1 MQTCKVAL
9 LQLLVGVA
17 ISLLLVFLN
26 YDFLHEFYIDNQET
40 LAGPIINGFILLLF
54 FTGLIRIIQGYG
66 FYSQEETALKQFRK
80 NLTRDIDEPDEGISS
95 KSVIGQRYQRVQQLS
110 RAGTNFDQNALAAT
124 LIAQQSLKTSYP
136 HFINNILI
144 LAGVFGTII
153 SLSISLV
160 GANEMISNGGS
171 IAGMTTVIH
180 GMSTALST
188 TMTAI
193 FCYVFFHFFYSKLTD
208 IQTNILSQIE
218 EITQSMLDN
227 RVVDETDVLRSTETL
242 LQQLQSLVTEMKS
255 TQEENSRA
263 AMQLAYLIKIS
274 QQSNGS
280 INHHMDRLE
289 GILRDGFRLP
299 PLSNNQGNS
308 K

>member
-1 MQTCKVAL
+1 MTT
-9 LQLLVGVA
+9 
-17 ISLLLVFLN
+17 S
-26 YDFLHEFYIDNQET
+26 
-40 LAGPIINGFILLLF
+40 IN
-54 FTGLIRIIQGYG
+54 
-66 FYSQEETALKQFRK
+66 SW
-80 NLTRDIDEPDEGISS
+80 
-95 KSVIGQRYQRVQQLS
+95 IGRS
-110 RAGTNFDQNALAAT
+110 
-124 LIAQQSLKTSYP
+124 SYP

-171 IAGMTTVIH
+171 ITGMTTVIH

-218 EITQSMLDN
+218 EITQSLLDVQTAVTESDIL
-227 RVVDETDVLRSTETL
+227 RDTDSI
-242 LQQLQSLVTEMKS
+242 LQELQSLIAEMKS
-255 TQEENSRA
+255 TQEENTLA
-263 AMQLAYLIKIS
+263 ARQLANVIKIS

-289 GILRDGFRLP
+289 TLLRDGFRLP
-299 PLSNNQGNS
+299 NT

>member
-9 LQLLVGVA
+9 LQLLTGIA
-17 ISLLLVFLN
+17 IVLVLVFIN
-26 YDFLHEFYIDNQET
+26 YNFLHEFYIANQET

-54 FTGLIRIIQGYG
+54 FTGLVRIIQGYG
-66 FYSQEETALKQFRK
+66 FYSREETALKQFRK
-80 NLTRDIDEPDEGISS
+80 NLTREIDEPDEGIPGDSL
-95 KSVIGQRYQRVQQLS
+95 IAERYQRVTELN
-110 RAGTNFDQNALAAT
+110 RAHTAVDQNALAAT
-124 LIAQQSLKTSYP
+124 LVAQQSLKSSYP

-153 SLSISLV
+153 SLAISLV
-160 GANEMISNGGS
+160 GANEMISHGGS
-171 IAGMTTVIH
+171 ITGMSTVIH

-218 EITQSMLDN
+218 EITLSLLDTQSN
-227 RVVDETDVLRSTETL
+227 VTESDVLRNTDSI
-242 LQQLQSLVTEMKS
+242 LQQLQSLITEMKS
-255 TQEENSRA
+255 TQEENTQSAR
-263 AMQLAYLIKIS
+263 QLANVIKIS
-274 QQSNGS
+274 HQSSGG

-289 GILRDGFRLP
+289 SLLRDGFRLP
-299 PLSNNQGNS
+299 KL

>member
-9 LQLLVGVA
+9 LQLLTGIA
-17 ISLLLVFLN
+17 IVLVLVFIN
-26 YDFLHEFYIDNQET
+26 YNFLHEFYIENQET
-40 LAGPIINGFILLLF
+40 MAGPIINGFILLLF

-66 FYSQEETALKQFRK
+66 FYSREESALKQFRK
-80 NLTRDIDEPDEGISS
+80 NLTREIDEPDEGISS
-95 KSVIGQRYQRVQQLS
+95 NSLIVGRYQRITELQKARTHV
-110 RAGTNFDQNALAAT
+110 DQNALAAT
-124 LIAQQSLKTSYP
+124 LVAQQSLKSSYP

-171 IAGMTTVIH
+171 ITGMTTVIH

-218 EITQSMLDN
+218 EITQSLLDVQTAVTESDILRN
-227 RVVDETDVLRSTETL
+227 TDSI
-242 LQQLQSLVTEMKS
+242 LQELQSLITEMKS
-255 TQEENSRA
+255 TQEENTLSAR
-263 AMQLAYLIKIS
+263 QLANVIKIS

-289 GILRDGFRLP
+289 TLLRDGFRLP
-299 PLSNNQGNS
+299 NT

>member
-1 MQTCKVAL
+1 MQTCKIAL
-9 LQLLVGVA
+9 LQLLTGIAVVL
-17 ISLLLVFLN
+17 ILVFLN
-26 YDFLHEFYIDNQET
+26 YDFLHEFYIENQET

-66 FYSQEETALKQFRK
+66 FYSREEAALKNFRK
-80 NLTRDIDEPDEGISS
+80 NLTRGIDEPDEGIPGNTL
-95 KSVIGQRYQRVQQLS
+95 IAERYQRVLELN
-110 RAGTNFDQNALAAT
+110 RAHTTVDQNALAAT
-124 LIAQQSLKTSYP
+124 VVAQQSLKTSYP
-136 HFINNILI
+136 HFINNVLI

-171 IAGMTTVIH
+171 ITGMTTVIH

-193 FCYVFFHFFYSKLTD
+193 FCYIFFHFFYSKLTD
-208 IQTNILSQIE
+208 IQTNLLSQIE
-218 EITQSMLDN
+218 EITISLLDTQSN
-227 RVVDETDVLRSTETL
+227 VTETDVLRNTDRI
-242 LQQLQSLVTEMKS
+242 LQQLQSLIREMKT
-255 TQEENSRA
+255 TQEENTESAR
-263 AMQLAYLIKIS
+263 QLANIIKLS

-289 GILRDGFRLP
+289 IILRDGFRLP
-299 PLSNNQGNS
+299 
-308 K
+308 KIK

>member
-9 LQLLVGVA
+9 LQLLTGIAVVL
-17 ISLLLVFLN
+17 ILVFFN
-26 YDFLHEFYIDNQET
+26 YNFLYEFYIENQET

-66 FYSQEETALKQFRK
+66 FYSREEAALKRFRK
-80 NLTRDIDEPDEGISS
+80 NLTRDIDELDEGISS
-95 KSVIGQRYQRVQQLS
+95 NSLIVGRYQRIVELKKA
-110 RAGTNFDQNALAAT
+110 RTHIDQNALAAT
-124 LIAQQSLKTSYP
+124 LIAQQSLRSSYP

-160 GANEMISNGGS
+160 GANEMISSGGS
-171 IAGMTTVIH
+171 ITGMTTVIH

-218 EITQSMLDN
+218 EITQSLLDTQSN
-227 RVVDETDVLRSTETL
+227 TTEADVLRNTDTI
-242 LQQLQSLVTEMKS
+242 LQQLQELITEMKA
-255 TQEENSRA
+255 TQEENTSSAR
-263 AMQLAYLIKIS
+263 QLANIIKIS

-289 GILRDGFRLP
+289 VLLRDGFRLP
-299 PLSNNQGNS
+299 KL
-308 K
+308 

>member
-1 MQTCKVAL
+1 MQTCKIAL
-9 LQLLVGVA
+9 LQLLTGIA
-17 ISLLLVFLN
+17 IVLVLVFIN
-26 YDFLHEFYIDNQET
+26 YNFLHEFYIENQET
-40 LAGPIINGFILLLF
+40 MAGPIINGFILLLF

-66 FYSQEETALKQFRK
+66 FYSREESALKQFRK
-80 NLTRDIDEPDEGISS
+80 NLTREIDEPDEGISS
-95 KSVIGQRYQRVQQLS
+95 NSLIVGRYQRITELQKARTHV
-110 RAGTNFDQNALAAT
+110 DQNALAAT
-124 LIAQQSLKTSYP
+124 LVAQQSLKSSYP

-171 IAGMTTVIH
+171 ITGMTTVIH

-218 EITQSMLDN
+218 EITQSLLDTQTAVTESDILRN
-227 RVVDETDVLRSTETL
+227 TDSI
-242 LQQLQSLVTEMKS
+242 LQELQSLITEMKS
-255 TQEENSRA
+255 TQEENTLSAR
-263 AMQLAYLIKIS
+263 QLANVIKIS

-289 GILRDGFRLP
+289 TLLRDGFRLP
-299 PLSNNQGNS
+299 NT

>member
-9 LQLLVGVA
+9 LQLLTGIALVLA
-17 ISLLLVFLN
+17 LVFLN
-26 YDFLHEFYIDNQET
+26 YNFLHEFYIENQET

-66 FYSQEETALKQFRK
+66 FYSREETALKQFRK
-80 NLTRDIDEPDEGISS
+80 NLTRDIDELDEGISNNS
-95 KSVIGQRYQRVQQLS
+95 LIAGRYQRIAELKKA
-110 RAGTNFDQNALAAT
+110 RTHIDQNALAAT
-124 LIAQQSLKTSYP
+124 LIAQQSLRSSYP

-160 GANEMISNGGS
+160 GANEMISNAGNGGS
-171 IAGMTTVIH
+171 ITGMTTVIH

-218 EITQSMLDN
+218 EITQSLLDTQSN
-227 RVVDETDVLRSTETL
+227 TTEADVLRNTDNIL
-242 LQQLQSLVTEMKS
+242 LQLQELIAEMKI
-255 TQEENSRA
+255 TQEENTSSAR
-263 AMQLAYLIKIS
+263 QLANIIKIS
-274 QQSNGS
+274 HQNNGS

-289 GILRDGFRLP
+289 VLLRDGFRLP
-299 PLSNNQGNS
+299 KL
-308 K
+308 

>member
-9 LQLLVGVA
+9 LQLLAGIAVV
-17 ISLLLVFLN
+17 LFLVFLN
-26 YDFLHEFYIDNQET
+26 YDFLHEFYIENQET
-40 LAGPIINGFILLLF
+40 LAGPIINGFILVLF

-66 FYSQEETALKQFRK
+66 FYSREEAALKQFRK
-80 NLTRDIDEPDEGISS
+80 NLTRNIEELDEGIPGSS
-95 KSVIGQRYQRVQQLS
+95 LIGQRFQRVRELQA
-110 RAGTNFDQNALAAT
+110 AGTGVDQNALAAT
-124 LIAQQSLKTSYP
+124 LIAQQSLRTSYP

-160 GANEMISNGGS
+160 GANEMISSGGS
-171 IAGMTTVIH
+171 ITGMTTVIH

-218 EITQSMLDN
+218 EITISLLDS
-227 RVVDETDVLRSTETL
+227 RSVTESDVLRNTDTI
-242 LQQLQSLVTEMKS
+242 LQQLQSLIAEMKN

-263 AMQLAYLIKIS
+263 AMQLANVIKIS
-274 QQSNGS
+274 QQSGGS

-289 GILRDGFRLP
+289 TLLREGFRLP
-299 PLSNNQGNS
+299 GLEGNSNNS
-308 K
+308 

>member
-9 LQLLVGVA
+9 IQLLAGIAVV
-17 ISLLLVFLN
+17 LLLVFIN
-26 YDFLHEFYIDNQET
+26 YDFLHEFYIENQET
-40 LAGPIINGFILLLF
+40 LAGPLINGFILILF
-54 FTGLIRIIQGYG
+54 FTGLVRIIQSYG
-66 FYSQEETALKQFRK
+66 FYSREEAALKTFRK
-80 NLTRDIDEPDEGISS
+80 NLTRNIDELDEGIPSHS
-95 KSVIGQRYQRVQQLS
+95 IIGQRYYRVRELQK
-110 RAGTNFDQNALAAT
+110 AGTSVDQNALAAT
-124 LIAQQSLKTSYP
+124 LIAQQSLRTSYP
-136 HFINNILI
+136 HFINNVLI

-160 GANEMISNGGS
+160 GANEMISSGGS
-171 IAGMTTVIH
+171 ITGMATVIH

-218 EITQSMLDN
+218 EITQSLLDSRSVTESDILRN
-227 RVVDETDVLRSTETL
+227 TDNI
-242 LQQLQSLVTEMKS
+242 LQSLQSLISEMKN
-255 TQEENSRA
+255 TQEENSRSA
-263 AMQLAYLIKIS
+263 VQLANIIKIS

-289 GILRDGFRLP
+289 SLLRDGFRLP
-299 PLSNNQGNS
+299 A

>member
-1 MQTCKVAL
+1 MQTCKIAL
-9 LQLLVGVA
+9 LQLLTGIA
-17 ISLLLVFLN
+17 IVLVLVFIN
-26 YDFLHEFYIDNQET
+26 YNFLHEFYIENQET

-66 FYSQEETALKQFRK
+66 FYSREEAALKQFRK
-80 NLTRDIDEPDEGISS
+80 NLTREIDEPDEGISS
-95 KSVIGQRYQRVQQLS
+95 NSLIVGRYQRINELQKARTHV
-110 RAGTNFDQNALAAT
+110 DQNALAAT
-124 LIAQQSLKTSYP
+124 LVAQQSLKSSYP

-171 IAGMTTVIH
+171 ITGMTTVIH

-218 EITQSMLDN
+218 EITQSLLDTQSSTT
-227 RVVDETDVLRSTETL
+227 ETDVLRNTDNI
-242 LQQLQSLVTEMKS
+242 LQQLQALIAEMKS
-255 TQEENSRA
+255 TQEENTLSAR
-263 AMQLAYLIKIS
+263 QLANVIKIS

-289 GILRDGFRLP
+289 TLLRDGFRLP
-299 PLSNNQGNS
+299 NT

>member
-1 MQTCKVAL
+1 MQTCKIAL
-9 LQLLVGVA
+9 LQLLTGIAVV
-17 ISLLLVFLN
+17 LFLVFLN
-26 YDFLHEFYIDNQET
+26 YDFLHEFYIENQET
-40 LAGPIINGFILLLF
+40 LAGPIINGFILVLF
-54 FTGLIRIIQGYG
+54 FTGLIRIIQAYG
-66 FYSQEETALKQFRK
+66 FYSREESALKRFRK
-80 NLTRDIDEPDEGISS
+80 NLTRGIEEPDEGIPGNSL
-95 KSVIGQRYQRVQQLS
+95 IAERYQRVTELN
-110 RAGTNFDQNALAAT
+110 RARINVDQNALAAT
-124 LIAQQSLKTSYP
+124 VVAQQSLKSSYP

-171 IAGMTTVIH
+171 ITGMTTVIH

-218 EITQSMLDN
+218 EITTNLLDTQSS
-227 RVVDETDVLRSTETL
+227 VTETDVLRNTDNM
-242 LQQLQSLVTEMKS
+242 LQQLQLLISEMRL
-255 TQEENSRA
+255 TQEENA
-263 AMQLAYLIKIS
+263 ASARQLANIIKTS
-274 QQSNGS
+274 QQSSGS

-289 GILRDGFRLP
+289 IILRDGFRLP
-299 PLSNNQGNS
+299 
-308 K
+308 KIK

>member
-9 LQLLVGVA
+9 LQLLTGIAVV
-17 ISLLLVFLN
+17 LVLVFIN
-26 YDFLHEFYIDNQET
+26 YNFLHEFYIENQET

-66 FYSQEETALKQFRK
+66 FYSREEAALKQFRK
-80 NLTRDIDEPDEGISS
+80 NLTRDIDEPDEGISGNS
-95 KSVIGQRYQRVQQLS
+95 LIAGRYQRIIELKKA
-110 RAGTNFDQNALAAT
+110 RTHIDQNALAAT
-124 LIAQQSLKTSYP
+124 LIAQQSLRSSYP

-160 GANEMISNGGS
+160 GANEMISNGGN
-171 IAGMTTVIH
+171 ITGMTTVIH

-218 EITQSMLDN
+218 EITQSLLDTQSN
-227 RVVDETDVLRSTETL
+227 TTEADVLRYTDSI
-242 LQQLQSLVTEMKS
+242 LQQLQELIAQMKV
-255 TQEENSRA
+255 TQEENTASAR
-263 AMQLAYLIKIS
+263 QLANVIKIS
-274 QQSNGS
+274 QQSSGS

-289 GILRDGFRLP
+289 VLLRDGFRLP
-299 PLSNNQGNS
+299 KL
-308 K
+308 

>member
-9 LQLLVGVA
+9 LQLLTGIA
-17 ISLLLVFLN
+17 IVLILVFIN
-26 YDFLHEFYIDNQET
+26 YNFLHEFYIENQET

-66 FYSQEETALKQFRK
+66 FYSREESALKQFRK
-80 NLTRDIDEPDEGISS
+80 NLTREIDEPDEGISS
-95 KSVIGQRYQRVQQLS
+95 NSLIVGRYQRISELKKAHTHV
-110 RAGTNFDQNALAAT
+110 DQNALAAT
-124 LIAQQSLKTSYP
+124 LVAQQSLKSSYP

-171 IAGMTTVIH
+171 ITGMTTVIH

-218 EITQSMLDN
+218 EITQSLLDTKTAVTESDILRN
-227 RVVDETDVLRSTETL
+227 TDSI
-242 LQQLQSLVTEMKS
+242 LQELQSLIAEMKS
-255 TQEENSRA
+255 TQEENTLSAR
-263 AMQLAYLIKIS
+263 QLANVIKIS

-289 GILRDGFRLP
+289 TLLRDGFRLP
-299 PLSNNQGNS
+299 KL

>member
-9 LQLLVGVA
+9 IQLLTGIFVV
-17 ISLLLVFLN
+17 LFLVFLN
-26 YDFLHEFYIDNQET
+26 YNFLHEFYIENQET
-40 LAGPIINGFILLLF
+40 LAGPIINGFILVLF
-54 FTGLIRIIQGYG
+54 FSGLIRIIQGYS
-66 FYSQEETALKQFRK
+66 FYSREETALKKFRK
-80 NLTRDIDEPDEGISS
+80 NLTRDIDELDEGISS
-95 KSVIGQRYQRVQQLS
+95 QSIIAQRYQRVRELQK
-110 RAGTNFDQNALAAT
+110 AGTNVDQNALAAT
-124 LIAQQSLKTSYP
+124 LIAQQSLRTSYP
-136 HFINNILI
+136 IFINNILI

-160 GANEMISNGGS
+160 GANEMISSGGS
-171 IAGMTTVIH
+171 ITGMTTVIH

-218 EITQSMLDN
+218 EITQSLLDGHN
-227 RVVDETDVLRSTETL
+227 VTESDVLRNTDNI
-242 LQQLQSLVTEMKS
+242 LQQLQSLITEMKN
-255 TQEENSRA
+255 TQVENSHA
-263 AMQLAYLIKIS
+263 AIQLANVIKIS
-274 QQSNGS
+274 QQNNGS

-289 GILRDGFRLP
+289 TLLRDGFRLP
-299 PLSNNQGNS
+299 KLKDSS

>member
-1 MQTCKVAL
+1 MCKVAL
-9 LQLLVGVA
+9 LQLLTGIA
-17 ISLLLVFLN
+17 IVLILVFFN
-26 YDFLHEFYIDNQET
+26 YNFLHEFYIENQET

-66 FYSQEETALKQFRK
+66 FYSREEAALKKFRK
-80 NLTRDIDEPDEGISS
+80 NLTRDIDEPDEGIPGNSLI
-95 KSVIGQRYQRVQQLS
+95 VGRYQRINELQKARTHV
-110 RAGTNFDQNALAAT
+110 DQNALAAT
-124 LIAQQSLKTSYP
+124 LVAQQSLKSSYP

-171 IAGMTTVIH
+171 ITGMTTVIH

-218 EITQSMLDN
+218 EISQSLIDTQSSTT
-227 RVVDETDVLRSTETL
+227 ESDVLRNTDNI
-242 LQQLQSLVTEMKS
+242 LQQLQSLIAEMKS
-255 TQEENSRA
+255 TQEENTLSAR
-263 AMQLAYLIKIS
+263 QLANIIKIS

-289 GILRDGFRLP
+289 TLLRDGFRLP
-299 PLSNNQGNS
+299 KL

>member
-9 LQLLVGVA
+9 VQLLAGIA
-17 ISLLLVFLN
+17 IVLFLVFLS
-26 YDFLHEFYIDNQET
+26 YDFLHEFYIENQET
-40 LAGPIINGFILLLF
+40 LAGPIINGFILVLF

-66 FYSQEETALKQFRK
+66 FYSREEAALKQFRK
-80 NLTRDIDEPDEGISS
+80 NLTRGIDELDEGIPGNSI
-95 KSVIGQRYQRVQQLS
+95 VGQRFLRVRELQT
-110 RAGTNFDQNALAAT
+110 AGTSVDQNALAAT
-124 LIAQQSLKTSYP
+124 LIAQQSLRTSYP

-160 GANEMISNGGS
+160 GANEMISSGGS
-171 IAGMTTVIH
+171 ITGMTTVIH

-218 EITQSMLDN
+218 EITISLLDS
-227 RVVDETDVLRSTETL
+227 RSVTESDVLRNTDNI
-242 LQQLQSLVTEMKS
+242 LQQLQSLIAEMKN

-263 AMQLAYLIKIS
+263 AMQLANVIKIS
-274 QQSNGS
+274 QQSSGS

-289 GILRDGFRLP
+289 GLLRDGFRLP
-299 PLSNNQGNS
+299 KLKGNSNNS
-308 K
+308 

>member
-9 LQLLVGVA
+9 IQLLAGIA
-17 ISLLLVFLN
+17 IVLFLVFLN
-26 YDFLHEFYIDNQET
+26 YDFLHEFYIKNQET
-40 LAGPIINGFILLLF
+40 LAGPIINGFILVLF

-66 FYSQEETALKQFRK
+66 FYSREEVALKQFRK
-80 NLTRDIDEPDEGISS
+80 NLTRDIDELDEGIDTRSI
-95 KSVIGQRYQRVQQLS
+95 IGQRYLRVKELQRAS
-110 RAGTNFDQNALAAT
+110 TSIDQNALAAT

-160 GANEMISNGGS
+160 GANEMISSGGS
-171 IAGMTTVIH
+171 ITGMTTVIH

-193 FCYVFFHFFYSKLTD
+193 FTYVFFHFFYSKLTD

-218 EITQSMLDN
+218 ELTQSMLDSN
-227 RVVDETDVLRSTETL
+227 NVTESDVLRNTDSIL
-242 LQQLQSLVTEMKS
+242 RQLQTLIREMKN

-263 AMQLAYLIKIS
+263 AMQLANVIKIS
-274 QQSNGS
+274 QQSGGS
-280 INHHMDRLE
+280 INQHMDRLE
-289 GILRDGFRLP
+289 SLLRDGFRLP
-299 PLSNNQGNS
+299 
-308 K
+308 KIK

>member
-1 MQTCKVAL
+1 MQTCKIAL
-9 LQLLVGVA
+9 LQLLTGIAVVL
-17 ISLLLVFLN
+17 ILVFLN
-26 YDFLHEFYIDNQET
+26 YDFLHEFYIENQET

-66 FYSQEETALKQFRK
+66 FYSREETALKNFRK
-80 NLTRDIDEPDEGISS
+80 NLTRGIDEPDEGIPGNTL
-95 KSVIGQRYQRVQQLS
+95 IAERYQRVLELN
-110 RAGTNFDQNALAAT
+110 RAHTTVDQNALAAT
-124 LIAQQSLKTSYP
+124 VVAQQSLKTSYP
-136 HFINNILI
+136 HFINNVLI

-171 IAGMTTVIH
+171 ITGMTTVIH

-193 FCYVFFHFFYSKLTD
+193 FCYIFFHFFYSKLTD
-208 IQTNILSQIE
+208 IQTNLLSQIE
-218 EITQSMLDN
+218 EITISLLDTQSN
-227 RVVDETDVLRSTETL
+227 VTEADVLRNTDRI
-242 LQQLQSLVTEMKS
+242 LQQLQSLIREMKT
-255 TQEENSRA
+255 TQEENTESAR
-263 AMQLAYLIKIS
+263 QLANIIKLS

-289 GILRDGFRLP
+289 IILRDGFRLP
-299 PLSNNQGNS
+299 
-308 K
+308 KIK

>member
-1 MQTCKVAL
+1 MQTCKIAL
-9 LQLLVGVA
+9 LQLLTGIAVVL
-17 ISLLLVFLN
+17 ILVFLN
-26 YDFLHEFYIDNQET
+26 YDFLHEFYIENQET

-66 FYSQEETALKQFRK
+66 FYSREEAALKNFRK
-80 NLTRDIDEPDEGISS
+80 NLTRGIDEPDEGIPGNTL
-95 KSVIGQRYQRVQQLS
+95 IAERYQRVLELN
-110 RAGTNFDQNALAAT
+110 RAHTTVDQNALAAT
-124 LIAQQSLKTSYP
+124 VVAQQSLKTSYP
-136 HFINNILI
+136 HFINNVLI

-171 IAGMTTVIH
+171 ITGMTTVIH

-193 FCYVFFHFFYSKLTD
+193 FCYIFFHFFYSKLTD
-208 IQTNILSQIE
+208 IQTNLLSQIE
-218 EITQSMLDN
+218 EITISLLDTQSN
-227 RVVDETDVLRSTETL
+227 VTEADVLRNTDRI
-242 LQQLQSLVTEMKS
+242 LQQLQSLIREMKT
-255 TQEENSRA
+255 TQEENTESAR
-263 AMQLAYLIKIS
+263 QLANIIKLS

-289 GILRDGFRLP
+289 IILRDGFRLP
-299 PLSNNQGNS
+299 
-308 K
+308 KIK

>member
-9 LQLLVGVA
+9 LQLLTGIAVV
-17 ISLLLVFLN
+17 LVLVFIN
-26 YDFLHEFYIDNQET
+26 YNFLHGFYIENQET

-66 FYSQEETALKQFRK
+66 FYSREEAALKQFRK
-80 NLTRDIDEPDEGISS
+80 NLTRDIDEPDEGISGNS
-95 KSVIGQRYQRVQQLS
+95 LIAGRYQRIIELKKA
-110 RAGTNFDQNALAAT
+110 RTHIDQNALAAT
-124 LIAQQSLKTSYP
+124 LIAQQSLRSSYP

-160 GANEMISNGGS
+160 GANEMISNGGN
-171 IAGMTTVIH
+171 ITGMTTVIH

-218 EITQSMLDN
+218 EITQSLLDTQSN
-227 RVVDETDVLRSTETL
+227 TTEADVLRYTDSI
-242 LQQLQSLVTEMKS
+242 LQQLQELIAQMKV
-255 TQEENSRA
+255 TQEENTASAR
-263 AMQLAYLIKIS
+263 QLANVIKIS
-274 QQSNGS
+274 QQSSGS

-289 GILRDGFRLP
+289 VLLRDGFRLP
-299 PLSNNQGNS
+299 KL
-308 K
+308 

>member
-9 LQLLVGVA
+9 IQLLTGIA
-17 ISLLLVFLN
+17 ITLFLVFLN
-26 YDFLHEFYIDNQET
+26 YDFLHEFYIQNQET
-40 LAGPIINGFILLLF
+40 LAGPIINGFILILF
-54 FTGLIRIIQGYG
+54 FTGLIRIIQSYG
-66 FYSQEETALKQFRK
+66 FYSREETGLKIFRK
-80 NLTRDIDEPDEGISS
+80 NLTRGIDELDEGIPGHSL
-95 KSVIGQRYQRVQQLS
+95 IGLRYQRVRELQK
-110 RAGTNFDQNALAAT
+110 AGTNVDQNALAAT
-124 LIAQQSLKTSYP
+124 LIAQQSLRTSYP

-160 GANEMISNGGS
+160 GANEMISSGGS
-171 IAGMTTVIH
+171 ITGMTTVIH

-218 EITQSMLDN
+218 EITQSLLDS
-227 RVVDETDVLRSTETL
+227 RSVTESDVLRNTDNI
-242 LQQLQSLVTEMKS
+242 LQQLQSLISEMKN

-263 AMQLAYLIKIS
+263 AVQLANVIKIS

-289 GILRDGFRLP
+289 SLLRDGFRLP
-299 PLSNNQGNS
+299 

>member
-1 MQTCKVAL
+1 MQTCKIAL
-9 LQLLVGVA
+9 LQLLTGIAVV
-17 ISLLLVFLN
+17 LFLVFLN
-26 YDFLHEFYIDNQET
+26 YDFLHEFYIENQET
-40 LAGPIINGFILLLF
+40 LAGPIINGFILVLF
-54 FTGLIRIIQGYG
+54 FTGLIRIIQAYG
-66 FYSQEETALKQFRK
+66 FYSREESALKRFRK
-80 NLTRDIDEPDEGISS
+80 NLTRGIEEPDEGIPGNSL
-95 KSVIGQRYQRVQQLS
+95 IAERYQRVTELN
-110 RAGTNFDQNALAAT
+110 RARTNVDQNALAAT
-124 LIAQQSLKTSYP
+124 VVAQQSLKSSYP

-171 IAGMTTVIH
+171 ITGMTTVIH

-218 EITQSMLDN
+218 EITLNLLDTQSSIT
-227 RVVDETDVLRSTETL
+227 ETDVLRNTDNML
-242 LQQLQSLVTEMKS
+242 RQLQLLISEMRL
-255 TQEENSRA
+255 TQEENA
-263 AMQLAYLIKIS
+263 ASARQLADVIKIS
-274 QQSNGS
+274 QQSSGG

-289 GILRDGFRLP
+289 VILRDGFRLP
-299 PLSNNQGNS
+299 
-308 K
+308 KIK